1 MPGPQAGQV
10 VAVRPE
16 VQRDLFI
23 PVGAVDP
30 FPDRFAHEHF
40 SGWKAGL
47 ASFDIKA
54 RLRARNMG

>member
-1 MPGPQAGQV
+1 M
-10 VAVRPE
+10 
-16 VQRDLFI
+16 
-23 PVGAVDP
+23 GAVDP